1 VLIRQFKQNLSSSG
15 AYLKQKKEEQ
25 KMFNSK
31 TLSSLIFSLLS
42 VSSFAF
48 AQYGM
53 PDFTNMDLSAY
64 MQDQYNMT
72 TNMLNS
78 SMYDIMQQRG
88 PEIQAA
94 YQQCLASGSYC
105 GSFDEYAL
113 NYVTTNGFTDGGA
126 WARQNQ
132 TNIANEQAAWN
143 NVQIAQQGYQNAYGN
158 YTGNYSQNM
167 NEAGNVMM
175 GNSTWTDPTTG
186 ANYTLP
192 YLNMQPGQSFYDN
205 ATGYYFQ
212 YNPYNQQNGQ
222 YYMSPDGYTWQPMN
236 PWQAGQ

>member
-1 VLIRQFKQNLSSSG
+1 MPNLN
-15 AYLKQKKEEQ
+15 ALRKLL
-25 KMFNSK
+25 F
-31 TLSSLIFSLLS
+31 SLILG
-42 VSSFAF
+42 SSFAF
-48 AQYGM
+48 SQYGM
-53 PDFTNMDLSAY
+53 PDFSTMDLGAY
-64 MQDQYNMT
+64 MQAQYSMT
-72 TNMLNS
+72 SQILDTT
-78 SMYDIMQQRG
+78 MYSIVQQRG

-94 YQQCLASGSYC
+94 YQQCLTSGAYC

-113 NYVTTNGFTDGGA
+113 NYVTTNGFSDGGA

-132 TNIANEQAAWN
+132 INIANEQNAWN

-167 NEAGNVMM
+167 TEAGNVMM
-175 GNSTWTDPTTG
+175 GNSTWTDPYTG

-192 YLNMQPGQSFYDN
+192 YLNMQPGQSFYDS
-205 ATGYYFQ
+205 ASGYYFQ

-222 YYMSPDGYTWQPMN
+222 YYLSRDGYTWQPMN

>member
-1 VLIRQFKQNLSSSG
+1 
-15 AYLKQKKEEQ
+15 
-25 KMFNSK
+25 MFNLK
-31 TLSSLIFSLLS
+31 TLNSLIFSLVA

-53 PDFTNMDLSAY
+53 PDFSNFDFTGY
-64 MQDQYNMT
+64 MNNQVAIGQAS
-72 TNMLNS
+72 LQ
-78 SMYDIMQQRG
+78 SMMAQIMQQRG

-94 YQQCLASGSYC
+94 YQQCLTSGAYC

-132 TNIANEQAAWN
+132 INIANEQNAWN

-167 NEAGNVMM
+167 TEAGNVMM
-175 GNSTWTDPTTG
+175 GNSTWTDPYTG

-192 YLNMQPGQSFYDN
+192 YLNMQAGQSFYDN
-205 ATGYYFQ
+205 ASGYFFQ
-212 YNPYNQQNGQ
+212 YNPYNEQNGQ